1 MKSYQGYLRALATAQ
16 QLKQTISIV
25 LSSLSNGHWVYK
37 SHQSR
42 SIASEMIQE
51 QQNGQSIS
59 ISSAESLDYHGVNL
73 LKRVCM
79 GDYRVRLHSKNKYL
93 FSFFLSQ
100 LFMTGSKIEV
110 LENSYR

>member
-1 MKSYQGYLRALATAQ
+1 MKSYQGYLRAFATAQ

-42 SIASEMIQE
+42 SIASEMIPE

-59 ISSAESLDYHGVNL
+59 ISSAESLDYHGVNDEAS
-73 LKRVCM
+73 M
-79 GDYRVRLHSKNKYL
+79 HG
-93 FSFFLSQ
+93 
-100 LFMTGSKIEV
+100 
-110 LENSYR
+110 